1 MNYYKTCVYGTKRV
15 FERRNKILQEC
26 YLKKNHHMNGYIR
39 IICGFFHPACIY
51 NILVV
56 KDTNAAL

>member
-15 FERRNKILQEC
+15 FERRNKILQKC
-26 YLKKNHHMNGYIR
+26 YFKKTSYEWLYQDNLWIFSSCMY
-39 IICGFFHPACIY
+39 Y

>member
-26 YLKKNHHMNGYIR
+26 YLKKTSYEWLYQDNLWI
-39 IICGFFHPACIY
+39 HPACIH

>member
-15 FERRNKILQEC
+15 FERRNKILQKC
-26 YLKKNHHMNGYIR
+26 YFKKKHHMNGYIR
-39 IICGFFHPACIY
+39 ITCGFFHPAFIH

>member
-15 FERRNKILQEC
+15 FERRNKILQKF
-26 YLKKNHHMNGYIR
+26 YFKKMNGYIR